1 MNSWASYF
9 QGKKTGY
16 LETSI
21 VKEYTNVLEVTEAKY
36 TILVFTQFR
45 AKSIQVQMDNI
56 VTPSLSD
63 QNGRTQSN
71 ILSQLGN
78 GILGLFTEKRDHG
91 YY

>member
-1 MNSWASYF
+1 M
-9 QGKKTGY
+9 
-16 LETSI
+16 
-21 VKEYTNVLEVTEAKY
+21 TEAKY
-36 TILVFTQFR
+36 TMLVFTQFNPR

-63 QNGRTQSN
+63 QNGGTQSN

-91 YY
+91 YYWASLRDTEEENRFPVMWKAQLSWI